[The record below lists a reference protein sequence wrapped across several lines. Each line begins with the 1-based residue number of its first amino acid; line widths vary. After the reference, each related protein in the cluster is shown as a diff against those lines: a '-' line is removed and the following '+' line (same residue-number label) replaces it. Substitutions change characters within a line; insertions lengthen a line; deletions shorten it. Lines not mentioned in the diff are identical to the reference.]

1 MQVDGI
7 LFSENVTAEDIH
19 RVARQL
25 LKSQPSVAAR
35 GEIRK
40 LPSMS
45 DIQSGLL
52 DHEGRLPGNR
62 GRLSL
67 FR

>member
-1 MQVDGI
+1 MI
-7 LFSENVTAEDIH
+7 LIVFFSENVTAEDIH

-25 LKSQPSVAAR
+25 LKSQPSITAR
-35 GEIRK
+35 GDIRK
-40 LPSMS
+40 LPSMA
-45 DIQSGLL
+45 DIQAGLL